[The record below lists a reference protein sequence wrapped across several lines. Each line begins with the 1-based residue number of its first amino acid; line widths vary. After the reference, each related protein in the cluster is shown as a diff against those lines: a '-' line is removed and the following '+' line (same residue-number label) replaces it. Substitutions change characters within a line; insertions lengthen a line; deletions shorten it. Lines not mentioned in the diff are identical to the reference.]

1 MLNCWL
7 LITTVD
13 TFGINT
19 MNDNKKPSLTDNLSS
34 SKEHHHNDHDEHT
47 PNAGSLAADSFASN
61 AKGKAGFGRIIKA
74 VGYSADGFAA
84 AYKNEAAFRQAFWLN
99 LVLVI
104 ALIFVPLTI
113 SIKMILLFASTLS
126 LIVELFNTGLE
137 ASIDHTSTKQHP
149 LAKIGKDV
157 GSAAQFLALTLLF
170 VLWLM
175 ALSTWLF

>member
-1 MLNCWL
+1 M
-7 LITTVD
+7 T
-13 TFGINT
+13 
-19 MNDNKKPSLTDNLSS
+19 NKSSPDNLNH
-34 SKEHHHNDHDEHT
+34 SKQQNLEHNHNDHDEHT
-47 PNAGSLAADSFASN
+47 PNAGSLAADNFASDV
-61 AKGKAGFGRIIKA
+61 KGKAGFGRIVKA
-74 VGYSADGFAA
+74 AGYSADGFAA

-113 SIKMILLFASTLS
+113 TMKMILIFASTLS

-137 ASIDHTSTKQHP
+137 ASIDHTSTKHHP

-170 VLWLM
+170 ILWLM